1 MKDESGNIPQ
11 PRKVSG
17 KLILVIIILGLG
29 LLYLIFFPLSRIDPV
44 MLPDRICVLQ
54 DSLEASFEDQLGQ
67 DISQTQ
73 FEDNICVL
81 YFYETGCEDTACQQ
95 VMNELSRIQ
104 TEYIDDQEVKI
115 FAIALKDEIHG
126 LERKQRI
133 ARAYNAIPEKWYI
146 LDTDT
151 AGLKELYYEQLALP
165 WSNDDSSVLNPKGMI
180 VLGSFRRV

>member
-1 MKDESGNIPQ
+1 
-11 PRKVSG
+11 
-17 KLILVIIILGLG
+17 
-29 LLYLIFFPLSRIDPV
+29 

-54 DSLEASFEDQLGQ
+54 DSLEASFKDQLDQ
-67 DISQTQ
+67 DIRQSQ

-95 VMNELSRIQ
+95 LMNELSRIQ

-115 FAIALKDEIHG
+115 FAIALKDELNS
-126 LERKQRI
+126 LELKQRI
-133 ARAYNAIPEKWYI
+133 ARSYDAIPEKWYF

-165 WSNDDSSVLNPKGMI
+165 WSNDDSSVLNPEGMI
-180 VLGSFRRV
+180 VLLDHLGGFRGLYEGRYPKKIDRLMADIILVQKWRKVKKKEASRQRKD